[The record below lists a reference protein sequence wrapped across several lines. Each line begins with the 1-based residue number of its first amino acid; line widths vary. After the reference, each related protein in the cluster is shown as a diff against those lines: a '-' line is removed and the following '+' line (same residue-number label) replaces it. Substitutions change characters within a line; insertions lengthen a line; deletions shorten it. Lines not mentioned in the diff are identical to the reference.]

1 MAADTLTRT
10 KGLHPLLLGWHTGG
24 PLSAL
29 SLTGREEAPVCR
41 HNSGN
46 GNDVGPSSRDDMR
59 QAFCCAFFHNGT
71 PLTSHFLGCHR
82 EVLMRRLHNLDRAA
96 LLFGDCFATAANP
109 VEQKVRFAVRPLQ
122 LKIGPDGT
130 CCAGLVANA
139 SFFGGGGW
147 NECPM
152 CVC

>member
-1 MAADTLTRT
+1 
-10 KGLHPLLLGWHTGG
+10 
-24 PLSAL
+24 
-29 SLTGREEAPVCR
+29 VCR

-109 VEQKVRFAVRPLQ
+109 VEQKVRFCRSAFATQDRSRWDMLCR
-122 LKIGPDGT
+122 IG
-130 CCAGLVANA
+130 CECK
-139 SFFGGGGW
+139 FFWGRGV
-147 NECPM
+147 E
-152 CVC
+152 

>member
-82 EVLMRRLHNLDRAA
+82 GTNEAVAQLGSRGTSIRG
-96 LLFGDCFATAANP
+96 LLRDGGEPRGAESAICRSAFATQDRSRWDMLCRIGCECKFFWGRG
-109 VEQKVRFAVRPLQ
+109 VE
-122 LKIGPDGT
+122 
-130 CCAGLVANA
+130 
-139 SFFGGGGW
+139 
-147 NECPM
+147 
-152 CVC
+152 